1 MSPTCPKCNATV
13 HETDRYC
20 PSCGASLSGVTWSQ
34 SDYVPLP
41 GVTGNGDT
49 RSRWKRRRPW
59 YRRPIFVTLALV
71 MAVLAIGAAAAAYY
85 IQQRFE
91 EINTI
96 STPPPVVS
104 GAVFADEDEAGNPDV
119 QVDTSPAQRA
129 LELAE
134 SGQIGEIVLFESD
147 AAGANPVGTP
157 ATPASPFGATPVG
170 DGTGGFEIVD
180 LTGTPRAT
188 AAVATPEPDPTRPAS
203 FILRPVRES
212 EGSTLNVLLMGVD
225 AREGQPIDGE
235 VRPDSLSVLHVDGE
249 TGACRL
255 LAIPRD
261 TRTELPG
268 YGLTKINH
276 ALALGGVP
284 YEMLVVEQLLGIEID
299 HFGLIDFGGVEGLV
313 NAVGGVTVTNERAFE
328 AGGFTFAEGEIALD
342 GEQALAYSR
351 FRYDERGDFG
361 RQERQQQVIRALLA
375 QTSGLDV
382 ATNAPRLL
390 DAVEGHFKSDLSA
403 REMIS
408 LATEFRDDCTPGT
421 LETGRMDGAIET
433 HQDPLLNLPLS
444 YVVVDEAEIASR
456 VAWLLGEDGAGAE
469 GTPVATP

>member
-1 MSPTCPKCNATV
+1 MNPTCPKCNATV
-13 HETDRYC
+13 HATDRYC
-20 PSCGASLSGVTWSQ
+20 PTCGASLADTRAPGGEF
-34 SDYVPLP
+34 VPLP
-41 GVTGNGDT
+41 GVSGTPDM
-49 RSRWKRRRPW
+49 RRRRRRRTW
-59 YRRPIFVTLALV
+59 YRRPVFVTLALV

-104 GAVFADEDEAGNPDV
+104 GAAFADEETGATPDV
-119 QVDTSPAQRA
+119 QVDTGPAQQA
-129 LELAE
+129 LELAA
-134 SGQIGEIVLFESD
+134 SGQVGEFVLYGGEG
-147 AAGANPVGTP
+147 AAP
-157 ATPASPFGATPVG
+157 ATPGMAIATPGATPVG

-180 LTGTPRAT
+180 LTGTPRAMT
-188 AAVATPEPDPTRPAS
+188 VAATPEPEPTRPAS
-203 FILRPVRES
+203 FVLRPVRES

-225 AREGQPIDGE
+225 AREGQAIDGE

-249 TGACRL
+249 TGSCRI

-284 YEMLVVEQLLGIEID
+284 YEILVVEQLLGIEID

-313 NAVGGVTVTNERAFE
+313 DVVGGVTVVNDRAFE
-328 AGGFTFAEGEIALD
+328 AGGFTFAEGEIRLD
-342 GEQALAYSR
+342 GEQALVYSR
-351 FRYDERGDFG
+351 FRQDERGDFG
-361 RQERQQQVIRALLA
+361 RQERQQQVIRALLE

-390 DAVEGHFKSDLSA
+390 DAVDGHFKSDLSA
-403 REMIS
+403 REMVS

-421 LETGRMDGAIET
+421 LETARMDGAIET
-433 HQDPLLNLPLS
+433 HADPLLNLPLS
-444 YVVVDEAEIASR
+444 YVVVDEAEIAAR
-456 VAWLLGEDGAGAE
+456 VAWLLGEDGAGAA
-469 GTPVATP
+469 GTPAGTP